1 MEKDRF
7 KIQRQEEASETPFI
21 ALSQSYT
28 LQQTKED
35 LLPFSHQDD
44 LTSRDVP
51 ETTPIRQQA
60 SNSVQSVD
68 QDENLPG
75 KLSHIYEGA
84 DDSALFDQDSVLY
97 LAYGSNLASQ
107 TFLGMRGIK
116 PISQLNV
123 IVPDLRLTFDLP
135 GIPYVEPCFAG
146 THFRNIPVTDVR
158 DDEEKHALLE
168 ASDTDQDR
176 YKGPL
181 IGVIYEVTL
190 SDYAKIIATE
200 GGGYGYKDVVV
211 TCYPFP
217 NGYDPAE
224 PIPELPETR
233 PLKAHTLLSPA
244 GMQELMQLQTK
255 SKIRTQRSARY
266 TQPSARYLNLITTGA
281 AEHNLPLA
289 YRAYLDQ
296 LQPYRITSSRQR
308 IGMVLFL
315 VMWGPWLLLSL
326 GLLRICARPD
336 GRSPEWVGRLSD
348 LVKAGIWSS
357 YDNIFVHIF
366 GNGERTVER

>member
-1 MEKDRF
+1 MEKSRSEN
-7 KIQRQEEASETPFI
+7 QRLEEAREAPFI
-21 ALSQSYT
+21 TLSQSYT

-35 LLPFSHQDD
+35 LLPFSHEDD

-51 ETTPIRQQA
+51 ETTTIRQQA

-68 QDENLPG
+68 QDEYLPG
-75 KLSHIYEGA
+75 RLSNNYEGA
-84 DDSALFDQDSVLY
+84 DDSDLCDQNSVLY

-116 PISQLNV
+116 PLSQLNV
-123 IVPDLRLTFDLP
+123 IIPDLRLTFDLP
-135 GIPYVEPCFAG
+135 GIPYIEPCFAG
-146 THFRNIPVTDVR
+146 THFRDVPATDKE
-158 DDEEKHALLE
+158 DEEKHTLLN
-168 ASDTDQDR
+168 APDTDQDR

-181 IGVIYEVTL
+181 IGVVYEVTL

-200 GGGYGYKDVVV
+200 GGGRGYKDVVV
-211 TCYPFP
+211 SCYPFP
-217 NGYDPAE
+217 ISYDPAD

-244 GMQELMQLQTK
+244 GMQELLQLQAK
-255 SKIRTQRSARY
+255 SKSRTQRNARY

-296 LQPYRITSSRQR
+296 LQPYRITSFRQR
-308 IGMVLFL
+308 VGMVLFL
-315 VMWGPWLLLSL
+315 VTWGPWLLLSL
-326 GLLRICARPD
+326 GLSRICARPD

-348 LVKAGIWSS
+348 LVKVGIWSS

-366 GNGERTVER
+366 GDGERTVER